1 MEMSTGSFSGFL
13 PCKRMQTSLSW
24 LLRITGN
31 REQGEKGLI
40 RSLNEGNPATSALLA
55 NPKICSWA
63 TWISI
68 CVSIAHNM
76 DVIPKT
82 ALAMIQMTVSIRMPS
97 GFGDGIHSGSS
108 QTDPVPC
115 RHCPSPCYQ
124 PFLCQRLI
132 LQVFAEQLGQPHWVR
147 CFLSNSSA
155 FCCWGLWQMPVAKL
169 SPAPSPGQGPAAL
182 TCAGSGAPADS
193 PHFGAQ
199 QQITTVV
206 FSQYKYLN

>member
-24 LLRITGN
+24 LLRITWN

-76 DVIPKT
+76 DVIPKR

-108 QTDPVPC
+108 QTDPVPR
-115 RHCPSPCYQ
+115 RHCPSPRYQ

-132 LQVFAEQLGQPHWVR
+132 LQVFAEQLGQPHWVH
-147 CFLSNSSA
+147 CFLSNGSA
-155 FCCWGLWQMPVAKL
+155 FCCWGLWQMPVAKAL
-169 SPAPSPGQGPAAL
+169 PGTKPRAGTCCPHLRGKRRPSGQPAFRSP
-182 TCAGSGAPADS
+182 
-193 PHFGAQ
+193 
-199 QQITTVV
+199 TTNNHCCLFTV
-206 FSQYKYLN
+206 

>member
-24 LLRITGN
+24 FLRITGN
-31 REQGEKGLI
+31 GEQGEKGLI

-132 LQVFAEQLGQPHWVR
+132 LQVFAEQLGQPRWVH

-155 FCCWGLWQMPVAKL
+155 FCCWGLWQMPMAKAL
-169 SPAPSPGQGPAAL
+169 PGTEPRAGTCCPHLRGKRRPSGQPAFRSP
-182 TCAGSGAPADS
+182 
-193 PHFGAQ
+193 
-199 QQITTVV
+199 TTNNHCCLFTV
-206 FSQYKYLN
+206 